1 MFSTFFA
8 SEVPITPMSETFLNA
23 YREKYNKEPAAVTAL
38 GFDAYLVIL
47 EAIERAGS
55 ADPVAIRDGIAKTE
69 GFEGA
74 AGVVTLDENG
84 DAVKNAVIKEVKDGQ
99 FTYLT
104 TVEPQ

>member
-1 MFSTFFA
+1 MC
-8 SEVPITPMSETFLNA
+8 
-23 YREKYNKEPAAVTAL
+23 
-38 GFDAYLVIL
+38 
-47 EAIERAGS
+47 
-55 ADPVAIRDGIAKTE
+55 IRDRAKTE